1 MTIKELRKRTG
12 LSQSKFAERFHLSM
26 RTLQRWEQNQNEPQE
41 AIVYI
46 YDKPHFRFRRS
57 DGRTEAA
64 RKPYIAGNPVEGHR

>member
-41 AIVYI
+41 AIVYMI
-46 YDKPHFRFRRS
+46 NRILDLEDQMEVKGLASSDTKRR
-57 DGRTEAA
+57 
-64 RKPYIAGNPVEGHR
+64 RKKIHK

>member
-41 AIVYI
+41 AIVYMI
-46 YDKPHFRFRRS
+46 NRILDSEDQMEEQKQQENR
-57 DGRTEAA
+57 
-64 RKPYIAGNPVEGHR
+64 I

>member
-41 AIVYI
+41 VIVYMI
-46 YDKPHFRFRRS
+46 NRILDLEDQMEEQKQQENR
-57 DGRTEAA
+57 
-64 RKPYIAGNPVEGHR
+64 I

>member
-41 AIVYI
+41 AIVYMI
-46 YDKPHFRFRRS
+46 NRILDLEDQMEEQK
-57 DGRTEAA
+57 
-64 RKPYIAGNPVEGHR
+64 

>member
-41 AIVYI
+41 AIVYMI
-46 YDKPHFRFRRS
+46 NRILDLEDQIK
-57 DGRTEAA
+57 EQ
-64 RKPYIAGNPVEGHR
+64 KQQGNRI

>member
-41 AIVYI
+41 AIVYMI
-46 YDKPHFRFRRS
+46 NCILDLEDQMEEQKQQENR
-57 DGRTEAA
+57 
-64 RKPYIAGNPVEGHR
+64 I

>member
-41 AIVYI
+41 AIVYMI
-46 YDKPHFRFRRS
+46 NRILDLEDQMEEQKQQENR
-57 DGRTEAA
+57 
-64 RKPYIAGNPVEGHR
+64 I

>member
-41 AIVYI
+41 AIVYMI
-46 YDKPHFRFRRS
+46 NRILDLEDQMEEQKQQEN
-57 DGRTEAA
+57 RT
-64 RKPYIAGNPVEGHR
+64 

>member
-41 AIVYI
+41 AIVYMI
-46 YDKPHFRFRRS
+46 NRILDLEDQMKEQKQQENR
-57 DGRTEAA
+57 
-64 RKPYIAGNPVEGHR
+64 I

>member
-41 AIVYI
+41 AIVYMI
-46 YDKPHFRFRRS
+46 NRILDLEDQMEEQKQQENH
-57 DGRTEAA
+57 
-64 RKPYIAGNPVEGHR
+64 I

>member
-46 YDKPHFRFRRS
+46 NRILDLEDQMEEQKQQENR
-57 DGRTEAA
+57 
-64 RKPYIAGNPVEGHR
+64 I